1 MSKTMI
7 LKAATAT
14 VLLCASVGQA
24 FADGVSNIQY
34 NQYQYQKNQANVQA
48 TTTDLSP
55 LNGATQTGTTY
66 AQPTTTGTGGTT
78 GTTGDTTTPTSNL
91 SASSISPTTPV
102 RQPNLPGAQATIQ
115 YSVRQTVQ
123 NSIYPNMTTYTAV
136 QTQAPY

>member
-1 MSKTMI
+1 MI

-14 VLLCASVGQA
+14 VLLCSSVGQA
-24 FADGVSNIQY
+24 FADGVSNNQY
-34 NQYQYQKNQANVQA
+34 NQYQYQTNQANVQA

-55 LNGATQTGTTY
+55 LTGATQTGTTSTT
-66 AQPTTTGTGGTT
+66 QPATTGTGGTT
-78 GTTGDTTTPTSNL
+78 GTTTGGTPTSTL
-91 SASSISPTTPV
+91 AASSISPTTPV